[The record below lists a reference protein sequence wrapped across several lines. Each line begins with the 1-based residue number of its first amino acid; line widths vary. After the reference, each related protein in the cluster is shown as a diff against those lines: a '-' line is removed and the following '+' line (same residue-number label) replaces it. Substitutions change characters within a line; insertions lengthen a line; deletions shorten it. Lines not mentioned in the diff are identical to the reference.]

1 MMASDKVPDGSTK
14 KRSAYTAV
22 AAGIYLAYVM
32 LGMATIVV
40 SQYSASF
47 QKLWHTNV
55 AGISTV
61 IAMVG
66 IGRLVTILFA
76 GPISDHFGRKPTL
89 LTGLVS
95 MIIFLLGLAFSR
107 NVVMA
112 SVFAL
117 FLGFTNS
124 FSDAASY
131 PALSDAFPEKTASMN
146 ALNKAAMSL
155 AQFALPFLAV
165 LLPTARPMLILMA
178 IVVAVNCVLVRYSR
192 FAPQDHPVKKNKAS
206 KQVVTSHSAQP
217 RMAIDGFALILLGFT
232 ISFTFY
238 IFMQYAPNFGATVL
252 HVPAVTAKSL
262 ISWYAISSLVSVFLT
277 TLIVTR
283 VKLLPLIL
291 TYVVISV
298 AALVAMVTWPTL
310 LVARIASIL
319 IGFFAAGGIW
329 QLGLTVLTQYFPQ
342 EKGRVTGYYSFAT
355 SLTYFVGPFVSSFII
370 NETAISVI
378 RVFQIDVVVTIIG
391 AILLMIL
398 WQRNRKYHFI

>member
-1 MMASDKVPDGSTK
+1 MMASDKVPGENTK
-14 KRSAYTAV
+14 GRRAYTTV
-22 AAGIYLAYVM
+22 ASGIYLAYVM

-40 SQYSASF
+40 SQYSANF

-55 AGISTV
+55 AGVSTV

-66 IGRLVTILFA
+66 LGRLATILFA
-76 GPISDHFGRKPTL
+76 GPISDRFGRKPTL
-89 LTGLVS
+89 LIGLVS

-107 NVVMA
+107 SVLMA

-124 FSDAASY
+124 FSDAGSY
-131 PALSDAFPEKTASMN
+131 PALSDAFPDNTASMN

-155 AQFALPFLAV
+155 AQFGLPFLVV
-165 LLPTARPMLILMA
+165 LLPTARPMLIMMA
-178 IVVAVNCVLVRYSR
+178 IVVALNCLLVSRSR
-192 FAPQDHPVKKNKAS
+192 FAPQNRPDQKAQS
-206 KQVVTSHSAQP
+206 ETQAVSHHTQP
-217 RMAIDGFALILLGFT
+217 RMAVDGLALILLGFT

-262 ISWYAISSLVSVFLT
+262 ISWYAISSLISVFLT
-277 TLIVTR
+277 TIIVTR
-283 VKLLPLIL
+283 VKLLPLIF

-298 AALVAMVTWPTL
+298 AALIAMVTAPTL

-342 EKGRVTGYYSFAT
+342 EKGRVTGYYSFST

-378 RVFQIDVVVTIIG
+378 RVFQIDVVVTVIG
-391 AILLMIL
+391 AVLLLIL
-398 WQRNRKYHFI
+398 WQRNRRYHFI